1 MTARHGEANFIVI
14 QKTTGWWWQ
23 LCQAARREARYET
36 KTISRH
42 NKIHNIFFVRL
53 YTLCELGQV
62 KWWGK
67 VNIEIG
73 QFSSTRK
80 RELKRCR
87 LRRCDV
93 YTVSGAGLLQYIF
106 PISDNF
112 VDKRNGIYDEGGDK
126 R

>member
-1 MTARHGEANFIVI
+1 MKPKPF
-14 QKTTGWWWQ
+14 
-23 LCQAARREARYET
+23 LCTSRY
-36 KTISRH
+36 TIFSLSGCY
-42 NKIHNIFFVRL
+42 I
-53 YTLCELGQV
+53 LCELGQV

-87 LRRCDV
+87 LRRCDI
-93 YTVSGAGLLQYIF
+93 YTESGLLQYIF

>member
-1 MTARHGEANFIVI
+1 MKPKPFLGTS
-14 QKTTGWWWQ
+14 
-23 LCQAARREARYET
+23 RY
-36 KTISRH
+36 TISSLSGCY
-42 NKIHNIFFVRL
+42 I
-53 YTLCELGQV
+53 LCELGQV

-87 LRRCDV
+87 LRRCDI
-93 YTVSGAGLLQYIF
+93 YTESGLLQYIF

-112 VDKRNGIYDEGGDK
+112 VNKRYSSGRWRQDMSQEPCYQVVIII

>member
-1 MTARHGEANFIVI
+1 MNDCTPRPGHGEPNFIVI

-23 LCQAARREARYET
+23 LCQAASSEARYET

-42 NKIHNIFFVRL
+42 NEIGDIFSL
-53 YTLCELGQV
+53 SACYILCELGQV

-80 RELKRCR
+80 LENE
-87 LRRCDV
+87 
-93 YTVSGAGLLQYIF
+93 S
-106 PISDNF
+106 
-112 VDKRNGIYDEGGDK
+112 
-126 R
+126 